1 MEVSYNRATPSSHPF
16 HIGIFHEINHP
27 AIGIPPFQEV
37 PILYIH
43 IHIHIHIYICIH
55 IYIPLTGIFHE
66 TNHPAIGIPPFMET
80 PIYPISPRRAAK
92 PAASWLE
99 VGEDLN
105 HFFSV

>member
-1 MEVSYNRATPSSHPF
+1 MYT
-16 HIGIFHEINHP
+16 
-27 AIGIPPFQEV
+27 
-37 PILYIH
+37 Y
-43 IHIHIHIYICIH
+43 